1 MDMVVIGGA
10 ELQKQ
15 NKSSTNTKHSAYSS
29 ALNVKKTQDNQTVQE
44 NVTLPEVTRDMIT
57 A

>member
-10 ELQKQ
+10 DISKQ

-29 ALNVKKTQDNQTVQE
+29 ALNTKKTQDNQTVQE
-44 NVTLPEVTRDMIT
+44 NVTLPDVTRDMIN

>member
-10 ELQKQ
+10 DILKQ
-15 NKSSTNTKHSAYSS
+15 NKSSTNTKHSAYSN
-29 ALNVKKTQDNQTVQE
+29 ALNTKKTQDNQTVQE
-44 NVTLPEVTRDMIT
+44 NVTLPDVTRDMII